1 MASATELRKRITGSL
16 LEDINEVQYPS
27 VTMMNRVE
35 STLSTRE
42 DLAEYAD
49 VLIKKVEASQYP
61 SISMLNRLDGLLDN
75 LEQLERREQA
85 QAAAEDDADR
95 D

>member
-1 MASATELRKRITGSL
+1 MNSEELRKRITETL

-27 VTMMNRVE
+27 VTMMDRVE
-35 STLSTRE
+35 STLSTPD

-49 VLIKKVEASQYP
+49 VLVKKVEASTYP
-61 SISMLNRLDGLLDN
+61 SISLLNRLDGLLDN

-85 QAAAEDDADR
+85 QAAADDGGGR
-95 D
+95 